1 MKDNSLRQLGTLPS
15 LLTALSC
22 LLLLLA
28 AGCATNNKEVMMH
41 QPTNLDLGRY
51 KTATV
56 EIRSNMSRKY
66 DDLDEYELRL
76 ETEIISALRKNHA
89 FEKVYPVCD
98 TPSDLQIIVTLTN
111 VSDGHNYDHYR
122 IGFLA
127 GEAVIGGMLELRENA
142 TGKILY
148 STSLE
153 SIAFFYNEILT
164 NTAKAVDHLA
174 ARITD
179 LISRNLASDGSK
191 ETVKLQ
197 NE

>member
-1 MKDNSLRQLGTLPS
+1 MKDNSSRQPGLFPH

-22 LLLLLA
+22 LFLLLA
-28 AGCATNNKEVMMH
+28 AGCATNNKEAMMH
-41 QPTNLDLGRY
+41 QPTNLGLGRY

-56 EIRSNMSRKY
+56 EVGSNMSRKY

-89 FEKVYPVCD
+89 FEKVYPVCN
-98 TPSDLQIIVTLTN
+98 TPSDLQISITLTN
-111 VSDGHNYDHYR
+111 ISDGGNYDHYR

-127 GEAVIGGMLELRENA
+127 GEAVIGGTLEFRENA

-174 ARITD
+174 AQITD
-179 LISRNLASDGSK
+179 LISRNLATDGSK
-191 ETVKLQ
+191 ETAKLQ